1 MRVSRGP
8 SSTRRPPG
16 PTGGDRC
23 HDPRVTAQLI
33 WLLPAAAALLDWY
46 AVAREDKRMERVAK
60 PATLLSLVVT
70 ALVLGALDADGG
82 RWLLVA
88 LVLGLVGDVF
98 LLGKSDARF
107 RAGLAAF
114 LVGHLAYVLCFAD
127 AGLPRP
133 GWSWLG
139 LLAVAGAFVVTRQVV
154 PATYR
159 HGGAAMAVPVE
170 VYTVVIAAMLITAWW
185 TGMPL
190 VAAGATIFV
199 CSDSVLAV
207 HRFVRPLPRADL
219 VVMITYHLGQALIVA
234 GLLR

>member
-1 MRVSRGP
+1 
-8 SSTRRPPG
+8 
-16 PTGGDRC
+16 
-23 HDPRVTAQLI
+23 VTSQLI

-46 AVAREDKRMERVAK
+46 AVAREDRSLERIAK
-60 PATLLSLVVT
+60 PATLLSLIVA

-82 RWLLVA
+82 GWLLVA

-107 RAGLAAF
+107 RGGLAAF
-114 LVGHLAYVLCFAD
+114 LVGHVAYVLCFAD
-127 AGLPRP
+127 SGLPRP

-159 HGGAAMAVPVE
+159 HGGAAMAVPVA
-170 VYTVVIAAMLITAWW
+170 VYTVVIAVMLISAWW
-185 TGMPL
+185 TGIPL

-219 VVMITYHLGQALIVA
+219 IVMITYHLGQALIVA